1 MEQNKN
7 LFKNA
12 SPCEGK
18 KGVLQ
23 GSSLPGW
30 VQGVLLYN
38 GPCGIYD
45 YDNMTV
51 KHWFDGLAVMSSFN
65 IKDDGNDITYNK
77 KFLQSDAY
85 SDNMEH
91 GRAVRAEFG
100 TPGLSD
106 GTKQPH
112 NTRKGSIKPPSSTF
126 LLHRSPSTDNFTP
139 KDATD
144 NCACNFY
151 QYGNLTMAS
160 TETAFDRII
169 DPDSLETGDLVDMS
183 NLVNIKTGRPLRDH
197 NGDLYNVAASFV
209 AGLKYHFIKFCK
221 PKENGIM
228 YARDYFPS
236 DVKFVAT
243 LPTRFPHHMAYVHT
257 FGMTENNL
265 IFCEQPWVSNMIK
278 LTNCRSQGRS
288 FKDCLEWMPSEKN
301 RFYIIDKLTG
311 RNMEIKYI
319 TDEPFYFLNFINC
332 YESGN
337 HIVVDIIAYDNPDI
351 LDDMV
356 IEKLRSSSTFSGV
369 DNKSKIMRFVL
380 PLDYIEDGVDL
391 NGGKWKD
398 ASATRLHN
406 TITLHG
412 SVLCDHY
419 GMEHPKLNPNFMFR
433 RYSFVYVV
441 GWMHSLDPDC
451 HFANAVTKVDVET
464 GMTMSWKA
472 EDEYC
477 HPSEA
482 VFVPNPAGTSEDD
495 GVLISCVSNAQN
507 ENEGYIVFISARNM
521 KEIARASFDE
531 PIPFGSHTYYIQK

>member
-1 MEQNKN
+1 MDVNKN

-12 SPCEGK
+12 STCEEKIGK
-18 KGVLQ
+18 LT
-23 GSSLPGW
+23 GSALPAWIRGN
-30 VQGVLLYN
+30 VLYN
-38 GPCGIYD
+38 GPCGVYD

-51 KHWFDGLAVMSSFN
+51 NHWFDGLSVMSLFK
-65 IKDDGNDITYNK
+65 IKNDGNEISFTK
-77 KFLQSDAY
+77 KLLQSDAY
-85 SDNMEH
+85 ADNIEH
-91 GRAVRAEFG
+91 GRSVRAEFG

-169 DPDSLETGDLVDMS
+169 DPDTLETGDLVDMS

-209 AGLKYHFIKFCK
+209 AGLKYHFIKFPK
-221 PKENGIM
+221 PEEGIM

-243 LPTRFPHHMAYVHT
+243 LPTRFPHHLSYVHT
-257 FGMTENNL
+257 FGLTDNYL
-265 IFCEQPWVSNMIK
+265 IFCEQPWVSNMSK
-278 LTNCRSQGRS
+278 LMTCRSQGRS
-288 FKDCLEWMPSEKN
+288 FKECLEWMPSENN
-301 RFYIIDKLTG
+301 RFYIIDKSSG
-311 RNMEIKYI
+311 RNMEIKYM

-332 YESGN
+332 YECGN
-337 HIVVDIIAYDNPDI
+337 HVVVDIIAYDDPEI
-351 LDDMV
+351 LDDMY
-356 IEKLRSSSTFSGV
+356 IEKLRNSDTFTGVGHKSTI
-369 DNKSKIMRFVL
+369 KRFVL
-380 PLDYIEDGVDL
+380 PLDYEEDSIDL
-391 NGGKWKD
+391 NGGKWKE
-398 ASATRLHN
+398 ATAIRSHN

-412 SVLCDHY
+412 SVLCDHK
-419 GMEHPKLNPNFMFR
+419 GMEHPKVNPNFLFR
-433 RYSFVYVV
+433 KYNFSYVV
-441 GWMHSLDPDC
+441 GWMHSLDGDC
-451 HFANAVTKVDVET
+451 HFANAVTKIDVET
-464 GMTMSWKA
+464 GMTLSWRTD
-472 EDEYC
+472 DEYC
-477 HPSEA
+477 HPSEV

-495 GVLISCVSNAQN
+495 GVLISCVSNAQD

-531 PIPFGSHTYYIQK
+531 AIPYGSHTFYIQK